1 MIQLFYNKKKVSMT
15 AEISKEDEMFVS
27 NEVLV
32 SIFRSLV
39 NLIPFINNQNMKY
52 TQMYYD
58 YKMTDDCLMNA

>member
-32 SIFRSLV
+32 SIYRSLV

>member
-1 MIQLFYNKKKVSMT
+1 MIQLFYNNKKVSMT

>member
-1 MIQLFYNKKKVSMT
+1 MT

>member
-1 MIQLFYNKKKVSMT
+1 VIQLFYNKKKVSMT